1 MKAEG
6 RMRYSFEQTDNGS
19 IETGKLVRWLVEE
32 RLKNPDEAA
41 EAELAW
47 AFHKGFAELLADSAS
62 YWAAQTGIDTI
73 ALSGGVMQ
81 NTLLLGMLEDELSER
96 NLKVIRHHMIPPND
110 GGIALGQA
118 LYAREEVQR
127 CV

>member
-1 MKAEG
+1 
-6 RMRYSFEQTDNGS
+6 
-19 IETGKLVRWLVEE
+19 
-32 RLKNPDEAA
+32 
-41 EAELAW
+41 
-47 AFHKGFAELLADSAS
+47 
-62 YWAAQTGIDTI
+62 
-73 ALSGGVMQ
+73 MQ